1 MDYGG
6 AQNGMQN
13 GGSQYGVCGN
23 SGQTQKVTLRRRCR
37 SECHQFVGGDEVSD
51 ALNSYQM
58 KTHHMLGQE
67 MKHRGG
73 GAMRNGFR
81 SKYSP
86 PRHMVASR
94 KLLALTKETQSQNVI
109 RELDGENEDHIKENI
124 SEYMLKKK
132 DHAEQQQIS
141 EQKIA
146 CGDLHKRRTRPRSE
160 SEPHEIYK
168 SSNGIDKIRND
179 DLALKR
185 SRDEDSPPMHYQL
198 KLSNGHHAAPTFSN
212 CSSGDKDIMT
222 ESPKKINGNCYSPP
236 KVSVIN
242 GETHKVSQDPLQ
254 TSEVPPTT
262 KDVEDS
268 HSDMSDTE
276 CSSLDGDAMTGNGVD
291 FDEEDVYDLMSQSDD
306 VDSGGKMFSANIS
319 VAIQSKVNLPS
330 AEAHQAIVEASSG
343 GKFAAIAGPI
353 SPSMFPNV
361 PPFLTFASDTEAGPP
376 MHALVTKILKWKV
389 TAVTPIVVRKV
400 LLNSGFRLL
409 KQTNDWIGIW
419 GKHMK
424 SPQFRTIRSYQ
435 KFNHIPGTFQI
446 GRKDRVWRNLQLQ
459 MERNGKKEFGFM
471 PRTYILP
478 QDLKTLRQ
486 MWPRY
491 SQRGVKWII
500 KPPAS
505 ARGTGIKVVNRWS
518 QIPKRRPIIVQRYV
532 ERPMLID
539 GSKFDLRL
547 YVLVTSMNPL
557 KVYMHTDGLA
567 RFASVRYSEKVDTLS
582 DRYMHLTNY
591 SINKLSANYAKN
603 EDAEACKGHKWTIRS
618 LWSYL
623 ESGGVDTERL
633 WGALRDLVIRTLLAG
648 ETPIHNLTKS
658 NMLSKYN
665 CYELF
670 GFDVLLDSDLVPWL
684 LEVNISPSLHSSSP
698 LDLHVK
704 APLVRATLNT
714 ALYQVPPKLTE
725 DKQQEVLQT
734 LNLQGPLCMDKRM
747 YTTTLAM
754 SERIKHNH
762 FISKEL
768 NREDYLE
775 SILDTLTADDLRC
788 LIITEEELSR
798 CAPLERIFPAPNSH
812 KYLTYM
818 DQPRYYNRLLDAWE
832 TKYSGRRD
840 EGIARLQELCAKKLH
855 LKVPPAS
862 VKKDC
867 NSKIGNGESSGEIV
881 VGLPTDEDTEDEKQ
895 SRKSTVKTTMKTHVD
910 NNDAK
915 SHQNAIRNGIRTTL

>member
-1 MDYGG
+1 MDYG
-6 AQNGMQN
+6 ATQNGLSN
-13 GGSQYGVCGN
+13 GEGQYG
-23 SGQTQKVTLRRRCR
+23 GQAQKVTLRRRCR
-37 SECHQFVGGDEVSD
+37 SECHQFSGGDD
-51 ALNSYQM
+51 ATDVPNSYQV
-58 KTHHMLGQE
+58 KQQHMLGQE
-67 MKHRGG
+67 MKHKGG
-73 GAMRNGFR
+73 GAMRNGYR
-81 SKYSP
+81 AKYSP
-86 PRHMVASR
+86 PRHIVASR
-94 KLLALTKETQSQNVI
+94 KLLAHTKDAQSQNVI
-109 RELDGENEDHIKENI
+109 RELDAESEDHIKENI
-124 SEYMLKKK
+124 SRYTGKCKK
-132 DHAEQQQIS
+132 DHEQGV

-146 CGDLHKRRTRPRSE
+146 SGDLHKRRTRPRSE

-168 SSNGIDKIRND
+168 STNGIDKNRND
-179 DLALKR
+179 DLSLKR
-185 SRDEDSPPMHYQL
+185 SREEDSPPMHYQL
-198 KLSNGHHAAPTFSN
+198 KLSNGHHAPTEFPEEEK
-212 CSSGDKDIMT
+212 SSPVVTPRKA
-222 ESPKKINGNCYSPP
+222 NGSCLTYTSG
-236 KVSVIN
+236 KVSSVMN
-242 GETHKVSQDPLQ
+242 GDGAAEVGHDEEVHKV
-254 TSEVPPTT
+254 TT
-262 KDVEDS
+262 KATVVKDVEDS

-276 CSSLDGDAMTGNGVD
+276 CSSLDGDAMAANGVD

-306 VDSGGKMFSANIS
+306 VDPEKMFSANIS
-319 VAIQSKVNLPS
+319 VAIQSKVNLPPVDD
-330 AEAHQAIVEASSG
+330 HQALIAVP
-343 GKFAAIAGPI
+343 GKKFSPVTGPI
-353 SPSMFPNV
+353 SPSMFPHV
-361 PPFLTFASDTEAGPP
+361 PPFLTFSSDTEPGPP
-376 MHALVTKILKWKV
+376 MHPLVTKILKWKV

-409 KQTNDWIGIW
+409 KRRKDRVWRNLQLQMARNGKKEFGFMPRTYILPQDLKTLRQMWPRYSVW

-459 MERNGKKEFGFM
+459 MARNGKKEFGFM

-623 ESGGVDTERL
+623 EAGGVDTERL
-633 WGALRDLVIRTLLAG
+633 WGALRNLVIRTLIAG
-648 ETPIHNLTKS
+648 ETPIHNLTKA

-734 LNLQGPLCMDKRM
+734 LNMQGPLCMDKRM
-747 YTTTLAM
+747 YTTTLAR

-762 FISKEL
+762 YTSREL

-775 SILDTLTADDLRC
+775 GILDTLTADDVRC
-788 LIITEEELSR
+788 LILMEEELSR
-798 CAPLERIFPAPNSH
+798 CAPLERIFPAPSSH

-818 DQPRYYNRLLDAWE
+818 DNPRYYNRLVDAWE
-832 TKYSGRRD
+832 TKYSTQRS
-840 EGIARLQELCAKKLH
+840 EGIARLQELCSKKIH
-855 LKVPPAS
+855 LQVPPAS
-862 VKKDC
+862 VKKV
-867 NSKIGNGESSGEIV
+867 SQV
-881 VGLPTDEDTEDEKQ
+881 VKCFVFPL
-895 SRKSTVKTTMKTHVD
+895 
-910 NNDAK
+910 
-915 SHQNAIRNGIRTTL
+915 

>member
-1 MDYGG
+1 MPGSSNKTVKPLEVHNNNTNSSTKSSGKKMDYGA
-6 AQNGMQN
+6 AQNGMSN
-13 GGSQYGVCGN
+13 GGG
-23 SGQTQKVTLRRRCR
+23 GQFGGQQQKVTLRRRCR
-37 SECHQFVGGDEVSD
+37 SECHQFVGGDEASD
-51 ALNSYQM
+51 ALNNFPA
-58 KTHHMLGQE
+58 KTNHLLGQE
-67 MKHRGG
+67 MKHKGG

-81 SKYSP
+81 AKYSP

-94 KLLALTKETQSQNVI
+94 KLLALTKETHAQNVI
-109 RELDGENEDHIKENI
+109 RELDGESEDHIKENI
-124 SEYMLKKK
+124 SEYTLKGGRK
-132 DHAEQQQIS
+132 DHGEAVT

-168 SSNGIDKIRND
+168 TTNGIDKNRND
-179 DLALKR
+179 DMALKR
-185 SRDEDSPPMHYQL
+185 SREEDSPPMHYQL
-198 KLSNGHHAAPTFSN
+198 KLSNGNHAVPAFPVEKKSPPASPRKVNGSCDVNYSSAKVTVMNGERQEAQKAAPTAR
-212 CSSGDKDIMT
+212 DA
-222 ESPKKINGNCYSPP
+222 
-236 KVSVIN
+236 V
-242 GETHKVSQDPLQ
+242 
-254 TSEVPPTT
+254 

-276 CSSLDGDAMTGNGVD
+276 CSSLDGDAMAD
-291 FDEEDVYDLMSQSDD
+291 FDEEDVYDLMSQSED
-306 VDSGGKMFSANIS
+306 VDGDKMFSANIS
-319 VAIQSKVNLPS
+319 VAIQSKVNLPPI
-330 AEAHQAIVEASSG
+330 EAHQAIVAEPEVNFTST
-343 GKFAAIAGPI
+343 AGPI

-361 PPFLTFASDTEAGPP
+361 PPFLTFASDTDPGPQ
-376 MHALVTKILKWKV
+376 MHPLVTKILKWKV

-459 MERNGKKEFGFM
+459 MARNGKKEFGFM

-567 RFASVRYSEKVDTLS
+567 RFASVRYSEKVDTLN
-582 DRYMHLTNY
+582 DRFMHLTNY
-591 SINKLSANYAKN
+591 SINKFSANYAKN
-603 EDAEACKGHKWTIRS
+603 EDAEACKGHKWTIKS

-623 ESGGVDTERL
+623 EAGGVDTERL
-633 WGALRDLVIRTLLAG
+633 WGALRNLVIRTLLAG

-658 NMLSKYN
+658 NMLCKYN

-714 ALYQVPPKLTE
+714 ALYQVPPKLAE
-725 DKQQEVLQT
+725 DKQQEVAQS
-734 LNLQGPLCMDKRM
+734 LNLQGSLCMDKRM
-747 YTTTLAM
+747 YTTTLAR

-762 FISKEL
+762 FTGREL

-775 SILDTLTADDLRC
+775 SILDNLTADDVRC
-788 LIITEEELSR
+788 LILVEEELTR

-812 KYLTYM
+812 KYLNYM
-818 DQPRYYNRLLDAWE
+818 DNPRYYNRLLDAWE
-832 TKYSGRRD
+832 TKYAGRRE
-840 EGIARLQELCAKKLH
+840 EGIARLQDLCAKKVH
-855 LKVPPAS
+855 LQVSPAS
-862 VKKDC
+862 MKKANFSRISAMDSPLKC
-867 NSKIGNGESSGEIV
+867 RKW
-881 VGLPTDEDTEDEKQ
+881 
-895 SRKSTVKTTMKTHVD
+895 SRKFPRFNATCLPKITGRRFCKNKTK
-910 NNDAK
+910 
-915 SHQNAIRNGIRTTL
+915 